1 MKKLLLIFLL
11 ITGFTCKEHKQ
22 NKNSST
28 LLESFKYS
36 KGADPIISV
45 HRGGKGIAG
54 YPENCLETIKYIH
67 ERIPAIYEVD
77 IAQTKDKVLVL
88 MHDNTLERTTT
99 GQGKINQ
106 YNYTELLQFNLV
118 DDFGTP
124 TVFQIPRFE
133 DVLNW
138 AKDND
143 VVLTIDIKR
152 SVKVKDVID
161 IIQKNNAQDVS
172 IIITYDLKQAQ
183 KAYKLAPELI
193 LSVSAR
199 NEQELDWLIHSSI
212 PIENMVAFTG
222 TRLSSPELYKKVHS
236 YGMKCILGALGNLD
250 KRAQARGDHLYQEW
264 ISQGID
270 IIATDRP
277 LAVAESLNLKKE
289 E

>member
-67 ERIPAIYEVD
+67 KRIPAIFEVD
-77 IAQTKDKVLVL
+77 IAQTKDNVLVL
-88 MHDNTLERTTT
+88 MHDNNLERTTT
-99 GQGKINQ
+99 GQGRINK
-106 YNYTELLQFNLV
+106 YNYNELLNFNLV
-118 DDFGTP
+118 DDYGTP
-124 TVFQIPRFE
+124 TVFQIPRFQ

-138 AKDND
+138 AKNND
-143 VVLTIDIKR
+143 VVLTVDIKR
-152 SVKVKDVID
+152 SVNVQDVID
-161 IIQKNNAQDVS
+161 AIRKNNAEDVS

-183 KAYKLAPELI
+183 RAYKLAPELL

-199 NEQELDWLIHSSI
+199 NDQELDWLVHSNI
-212 PIENMVAFTG
+212 PTENMVAFTG
-222 TRLSSPELYKKVHS
+222 TRLSSPELYEKIHS

-250 KRAQARGDHLYQEW
+250 NRAKTRGDRLYQDW

-277 LAVAESLNLKKE
+277 LAVAETLKLKKE